1 MMDNVIIIQEN
12 ISSIVFQYQTVTAM
26 VAKISIENIEN
37 YLM

>member
-12 ISSIVFQYQTVTAM
+12 NSSIVFQYQTVAAM